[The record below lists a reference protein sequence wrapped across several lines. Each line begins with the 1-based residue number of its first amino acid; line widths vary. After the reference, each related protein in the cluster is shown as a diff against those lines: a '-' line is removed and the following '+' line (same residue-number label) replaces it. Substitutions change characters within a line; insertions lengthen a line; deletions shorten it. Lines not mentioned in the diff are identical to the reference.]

1 MNIEEKRKKLDTF
14 CENQVS
20 CSKCLL
26 EYFRIGRACQFN
38 MYSDED
44 IEEAYK
50 IVFTGKDNYKTLESK
65 DNNTYK
71 SLTDRKIKAVD
82 PHIIVDFINPNTN
95 EPYYSIKYYD
105 IEEGKWNIGYSSYE
119 LKFVLEWLNS
129 CFEVI
134 DLNVQPIKKG
144 KWIALNDLCTEFECS
159 ECNTKYTSLQPMIYC
174 SNCGAKNI

>member
-65 DNNTYK
+65 DNNIYK

-82 PHIIVDFINPNTN
+82 PHIIVDFIIF
-95 EPYYSIKYYD
+95 S
-105 IEEGKWNIGYSSYE
+105 
-119 LKFVLEWLNS
+119 
-129 CFEVI
+129 
-134 DLNVQPIKKG
+134 KKTPTSLG
-144 KWIALNDLCTEFECS
+144 GGWIASPLLTIKRICD
-159 ECNTKYTSLQPMIYC
+159 I
-174 SNCGAKNI
+174 I

>member
-95 EPYYSIKYYD
+95 EPITVIRSR
-105 IEEGKWNIGYSSYE
+105 YSS
-119 LKFVLEWLNS
+119 W
-129 CFEVI
+129 EV
-134 DLNVQPIKKG
+134 DKPFTFDEFKSLYLVPIK
-144 KWIALNDLCTEFECS
+144 
-159 ECNTKYTSLQPMIYC
+159 
-174 SNCGAKNI
+174 